1 MYLIYHYIPKSKFM
15 ENKKNTS
22 IIPIFIEGIPTE
34 KTLIEER
41 RKLIESYYEKF
52 WRREHYIYNEF
63 LRANVYIKKNESDK
77 KVKAIAP
84 RKWQSTY
91 AIKHLEQVVK
101 SAKPLTETIEYDTPK
116 TGTQVK
122 NGYKR
127 MLILYYKFTN
137 DKYEYLNFTVKL
149 TIGINS
155 VGKYIQ
161 YSVNKVE
168 KE

>member
-1 MYLIYHYIPKSKFM
+1 MKGSEKS
-15 ENKKNTS
+15 S
-22 IIPIFIEGIPTE
+22 IIPISVEGIPTE
-34 KTLIEER
+34 KTFIEER
-41 RKLIESYYEKF
+41 RKLIESYYEKL
-52 WRREHYIYNEF
+52 WRGKLYIYNEF
-63 LRANVYIKKNESDK
+63 LCTNVYIKKNESDK

-101 SAKPLTETIEYDTPK
+101 NAKPLTETIEYDTPK

-122 NGYKR
+122 NGYKQ

-149 TIGINS
+149 TIGINGT
-155 VGKYIQ
+155 GKYIQ